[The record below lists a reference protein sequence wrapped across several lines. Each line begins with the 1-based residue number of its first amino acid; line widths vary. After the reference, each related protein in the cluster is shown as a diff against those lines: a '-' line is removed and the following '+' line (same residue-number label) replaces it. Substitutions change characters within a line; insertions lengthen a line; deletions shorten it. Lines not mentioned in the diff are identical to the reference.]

1 MGKFFSKSLIDSFTQ
16 TVHIL
21 GQFSNIIMCIL
32 VARIIVIVIHL
43 REGRFSAFLGRKFL
57 PDVLLEFCE
66 AVAVILPD
74 CPQSPG
80 AATVLAVIA
89 SVYFCNMRNKEIPIK
104 TEAGNVFL

>member
-1 MGKFFSKSLIDSFTQ
+1 
-16 TVHIL
+16 
-21 GQFSNIIMCIL
+21 MCIL

-104 TEAGNVFL
+104 RGWKCFPINGQL

>member
-1 MGKFFSKSLIDSFTQ
+1 
-16 TVHIL
+16 
-21 GQFSNIIMCIL
+21 MCIL

-66 AVAVILPD
+66 AGAVILPD

-80 AATVLAVIA
+80 AD
-89 SVYFCNMRNKEIPIK
+89 S
-104 TEAGNVFL
+104 AGSNSIHLFLQLEKQGDTY